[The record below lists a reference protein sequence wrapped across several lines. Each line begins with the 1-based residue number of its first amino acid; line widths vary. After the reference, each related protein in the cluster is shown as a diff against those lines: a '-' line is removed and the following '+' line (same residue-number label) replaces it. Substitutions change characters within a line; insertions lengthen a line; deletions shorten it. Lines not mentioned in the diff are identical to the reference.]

1 MRVLMDE
8 DMPRALKNNLTEHQV
23 YTVQDM
29 GWAGTK
35 NGELVKRADKEFDVF
50 LTADKNLRYQ
60 QNLKRFEIAI
70 IVFPSNDYAVV
81 LGLTERVKIVLQ
93 EILRATLIEL

>member
-1 MRVLMDE
+1 MRILIDE

-35 NGELVKRADKEFDVF
+35 NGELLKRADKQFDVF
-50 LTADKNLRYQ
+50 LTADKNLQYQ

-70 IVFPSNDYAVV
+70 VVFPSNDYALV
-81 LGLTERVKIVLQ
+81 LELTERVKIVLQ
-93 EILRATLIEL
+93 EIPRATLIEL